1 MFELADYLVGIYKV
15 DDCTH
20 SLTIQNADKQRVL
33 GIGDKE
39 ADQSLDGEKENLS
52 DSLNI
57 SLPNNQVA
65 SPNNQ
70 VASPSLSQESGIVDG
85 PALVST
91 SPDSQP

>member
-33 GIGDKE
+33 GIGENE
-39 ADQSLDGEKENLS
+39 ADRSLDGEKENLS
-52 DSLNI
+52 DNLNI
-57 SLPNNQVA
+57 S
-65 SPNNQ
+65 SPKQ
-70 VASPSLSQESGIVDG
+70 AALQSQSLSQENG
-85 PALVST
+85 PVNSTALVST